1 MFVNAS
7 PLPKQEREHYFN
19 KNDSITE
26 PTSSFHKGTFFI
38 DKSHII
44 YVYLNL

>member
-26 PTSSFHKGTFFI
+26 PTSSFHKRVPARFVRKYNT
-38 DKSHII
+38 
-44 YVYLNL
+44 YVI